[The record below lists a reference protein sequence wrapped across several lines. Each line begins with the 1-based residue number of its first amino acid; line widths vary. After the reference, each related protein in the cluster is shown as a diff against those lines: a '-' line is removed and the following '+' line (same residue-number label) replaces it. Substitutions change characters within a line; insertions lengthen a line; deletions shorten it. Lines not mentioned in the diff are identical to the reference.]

1 MTCEHDW
8 EGRAEV
14 GEMSY
19 CTTMKSLSFTGM
31 AYLTC
36 TICGAK
42 AEARLNADAT
52 PKEVDA

>member
-1 MTCEHDW
+1 MTCEHEW

-19 CTTMKSLSFTGM
+19 CTTMKSLSFSGM

-36 TICGAK
+36 IICGAK
-42 AEARLNADAT
+42 AEASLHADAT